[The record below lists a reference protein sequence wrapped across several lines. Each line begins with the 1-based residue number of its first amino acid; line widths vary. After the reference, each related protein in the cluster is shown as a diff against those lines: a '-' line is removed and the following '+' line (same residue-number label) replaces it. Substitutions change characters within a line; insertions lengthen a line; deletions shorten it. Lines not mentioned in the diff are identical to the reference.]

1 MNWDAARYQNQHNY
15 VWQYGADLIGLLE
28 PVRGERI
35 LDLGCGTGQLTAE
48 IAKTGAGVMG
58 LDRSAEMIAEARR
71 QFPEIPF
78 AVGDGSDFMLDAP
91 VDAVF
96 SNAALHWMK
105 PPEAVAA
112 CVARC
117 LKPGGRL
124 VAELGGKGNVQ
135 SVIDA
140 ARAVLG
146 DVSSPWYFPS
156 IGEYS
161 SLLERHGMEVSFA
174 VLFDRPTD
182 LKPEGG
188 MADWLR
194 MFAGPFFA
202 GNEEKLAAAVE
213 LLRPRL
219 FRDGAWRVDYRRLRV
234 VARRAS

>member
-15 VWQYGADLIGLLE
+15 AWQHGADLIGLLE
-28 PVRGERI
+28 PVLGERI

-48 IAKTGAGVMG
+48 IAKTGAEVTG
-58 LDRSAEMIAEARR
+58 LDRSREMIAEARR
-71 QFPEIPF
+71 QFPSIPF
-78 AVGDGSDFMLDAP
+78 AVGDGSDFTLDTP

-117 LKPGGRL
+117 LKRGGRL
-124 VAELGGKGNVQ
+124 VAEFGGKGNVQ
-135 SVIDA
+135 SVLNA

-146 DVSSPWYFPS
+146 DVNSPGYYPS

-161 SLLERHGMEVSFA
+161 SLLERQGMEVSFA
-174 VLFDRPTD
+174 LLFDRPTE
-182 LKPEGG
+182 LKPDGG
-188 MADWLR
+188 MEDWLR
-194 MFAGPFFA
+194 MFAGPFFG
-202 GNEEKLAAAVE
+202 GNEEKLAAVE

-219 FRDGAWRVDYRRLRV
+219 FRDGVWRVDYRRLREL
-234 VARRAS
+234 ARRVS